1 MTKLALT
8 SFLKFCIV
16 YLLMSMQVNAQA
28 NNQASLQ
35 ALPTVEVVEDL
46 RVLKQQVDLLGQ
58 PVVLLMATEDCSY
71 CSAVKDNYLLPMS
84 VSDEYKSKALIRQL
98 YVEDYSYLRNLQGE
112 IVGGDQIG
120 LQYRVDMVPT
130 ILFLD
135 ANGKE
140 LADRI
145 VGVTNIDFFGS
156 LLEQR
161 IEQARKALHAGL
173 LQ

>member
-1 MTKLALT
+1 MIAH
-8 SFLKFCIV
+8 
-16 YLLMSMQVNAQA
+16 A
-28 NNQASLQ
+28 NNQTNLQ
-35 ALPTVEVVEDL
+35 ASPSVEIVEDL
-46 RVLKQQVDLLGQ
+46 RVLKQQVELLRQ

-71 CSAVKDNYLLPMS
+71 CNSIKDNYLLPMS
-84 VSDEYKSKALIRQL
+84 VSDEFKSKVLIRQL
-98 YVEDYSYLRNLQGE
+98 YVDDYSYLRNMQGE

-130 ILFLD
+130 ILFID

-156 LLEQR
+156 LLDQR
-161 IEQARKALHAGL
+161 IEQARKAQRLDFV
-173 LQ
+173 QQ

>member
-1 MTKLALT
+1 M
-8 SFLKFCIV
+8 
-16 YLLMSMQVNAQA
+16 LLSIQMIAHA
-28 NNQASLQ
+28 NNQTNLQ
-35 ALPTVEVVEDL
+35 ASPSVEIVEDL
-46 RVLKQQVDLLGQ
+46 RVLKQQVELLRQ

-71 CSAVKDNYLLPMS
+71 CNSIKDNYLLPMS
-84 VSDEYKSKALIRQL
+84 VSDEFKSKVLIRQL
-98 YVEDYSYLRNLQGE
+98 YVDDYSYLRNMQGE

-130 ILFLD
+130 ILFID

-156 LLEQR
+156 LLDQR
-161 IEQARKALHAGL
+161 IEQARKAQRLDFV
-173 LQ
+173 QQ

>member
-1 MTKLALT
+1 MA
-8 SFLKFCIV
+8 C
-16 YLLMSMQVNAQA
+16 LLMSIQVNAQA

-35 ALPTVEVVEDL
+35 SSPSVEVVEDL
-46 RVLKQQVDLLGQ
+46 RVLKQQVDLLRQ

-84 VSDEYKSKALIRQL
+84 VSDEYKSKVLIRQL
-98 YVEDYSYLRNLQGE
+98 YVDDYSYLRNLQGE

-130 ILFLD
+130 ILFID

-145 VGVTNIDFFGS
+145 VGVTNIDFMGS

-161 IEQARKALHAGL
+161 IEQARKAQHAGF

>member
-1 MTKLALT
+1 MA
-8 SFLKFCIV
+8 
-16 YLLMSMQVNAQA
+16 YLLMSIQLNAHA
-28 NNQASLQ
+28 NNQANLHVSSS
-35 ALPTVEVVEDL
+35 VEVVEDL
-46 RVLKQQVDLLGQ
+46 RVLKRQVDLLGQ

-71 CSAVKDNYLLPMS
+71 CNAIKDNYLLPMS
-84 VSDEYKSKALIRQL
+84 VSDEFKSKVLIRQL

-130 ILFLD
+130 ILFID

-161 IEQARKALHAGL
+161 IDQARKAQHAGFV
-173 LQ
+173 Q